1 MFPNRDTPEQK
12 RKELRKFGLLVGGIL
27 ALIGLLFLWRGRHEI
42 ARIVLWSIGG
52 FLIVFGA
59 IAPIVLKPIYVAW
72 MKFAFVLG
80 WVNSRILLSIIFF
93 VFFTPMALIQRVFGR
108 DALHRRME
116 KGTNSYWIK
125 RSPIASIKEHCER
138 QF

>member
-59 IAPIVLKPIYVAW
+59 IAPMVLKPIYVAW

-108 DALHRRME
+108 DALHQRMD
-116 KGTNSYWIK
+116 KGTDSYWIK

>member
-108 DALHRRME
+108 DALHQRMD
-116 KGTNSYWIK
+116 KGTDSYWIK

>member
-42 ARIVLWSIGG
+42 VRIVLWSIGG

-59 IAPIVLKPIYVAW
+59 IAPMVLKLIYVAW

-108 DALHRRME
+108 DALHQRMD
-116 KGTNSYWIK
+116 KGTDSYWIK

>member
-1 MFPNRDTPEQK
+1 MFPNRDTLEQK

-27 ALIGLLFLWRGRHEI
+27 AFIGLLFLWRGRHEI

-59 IAPIVLKPIYVAW
+59 IAPMVLKPIYVAW

-108 DALHRRME
+108 DALHQRMD
-116 KGTNSYWIK
+116 KGTDSYWIK

>member
-27 ALIGLLFLWRGRHEI
+27 AFIGLLFLWRGRHEI

-59 IAPIVLKPIYVAW
+59 IAPMVLKPIYVAW

-108 DALHRRME
+108 DALHQRMD
-116 KGTNSYWIK
+116 KGTDSYWIK

>member
-27 ALIGLLFLWRGRHEI
+27 ALIGLLFLWRGRHETV
-42 ARIVLWSIGG
+42 RIVLWSIGG

-59 IAPIVLKPIYVAW
+59 IAPMVLKPIYVAW

-108 DALHRRME
+108 DALHQRMD
-116 KGTNSYWIK
+116 KGTDSYWIK